1 MKKILFIDTVHEA
14 LKERLLL
21 AGYVCEERFTAT
33 HDELLANA
41 HEYFGLVLRSRITLD
56 VQALNAFSNLKF
68 VARSGSG
75 LENIDVEYAKSKGIV
90 VFNSPEGNS
99 TAVAEQAVGMLL
111 MLLNNLHKADREVR
125 DGFWQREENRGLEL
139 EQLTVGIIGY
149 GVMGSAFAK
158 RLSGFG
164 CNVIAHDKYKENF
177 GSEHVREVSLKEL
190 QEQADVVSLHL
201 PQTPET
207 VHYANAFFFQSFIKN
222 IFLINTARGKNVDTT
237 ALVEA
242 MKVGKVAGACLDVLE
257 YEKASLEGLDSDEL
271 PDALQYLI
279 QSPRTVLTPHI
290 AGWTVESYYKLSSVL
305 ADKILARFGN
315 A

>member
-1 MKKILFIDTVHEA
+1 MKKILFIDTVHEV

-21 AGYVCEERFTAT
+21 AGYECEERFTAT
-33 HDELLANA
+33 RDELLAIA
-41 HEYFGLVLRSRITLD
+41 HEYFGVVVRSRITLD
-56 VQALNAFSNLKF
+56 VQAIDAFSNLKF
-68 VARSGSG
+68 ISRSGSG
-75 LENIDVEYAKSKGIV
+75 LENIDVDYAKSKGIA

-111 MLLNNLHKADREVR
+111 MLLNNLHKADSEVR
-125 DGFWQREENRGLEL
+125 DGLWQREENRGLEL

-164 CNVIAHDKYKENF
+164 CKVIAHDKYKVNF
-177 GSEHVREVSLKEL
+177 GNERVHEVSLKQL

-201 PQTPET
+201 PQTTET
-207 VHYANAFFFQSFIKN
+207 VHYANAFFFQGFVKN

-257 YEKASLEGLDSDEL
+257 YEKASLEGLDTEDL

-279 QSPRTVLTPHI
+279 HSPRTILTPHI

-305 ADKILARFGN
+305 ADKILAHFGN

>member
-1 MKKILFIDTVHEA
+1 MKKILFIDTVHEV

-21 AGYVCEERFTAT
+21 AGYVCEERFTASRA
-33 HDELLANA
+33 EILASA
-41 HEYFGLVLRSRITLD
+41 HEYFGVVVRSRITLD
-56 VQALNAFSNLKF
+56 AEALDAFGQLKF
-68 VARSGSG
+68 IARSGSG
-75 LENIDVEYAKSKGIV
+75 LENIDVEYAKAKGV
-90 VFNSPEGNS
+90 QVFNSPEGNS

-125 DGFWQREENRGLEL
+125 DGLWQREENRGLEL

-164 CNVIAHDKYKENF
+164 CKVIAHDKYKENF
-177 GSEHVREVSLKEL
+177 GNELVREVSLKEL
-190 QEQADVVSLHL
+190 QQQADVVSLHL
-201 PQTPET
+201 PQTEET
-207 VHYANAFFFQSFIKN
+207 IHYANAFFFQGFAKN
-222 IFLINTARGKNVDTT
+222 IFLINTARGKNVDTE
-237 ALVEA
+237 ALVAA

-257 YEKASLEGLDSDEL
+257 YEKASLEGLETDEL
-271 PDALQYLI
+271 PEPMQYLI

-305 ADKILARFGN
+305 ADKILAHFGN